1 MFTMYGNL
9 GTTPWC
15 NSSSNFSDFHLFD
28 FTLMFEISLLFLYQ
42 IFFLHFFAL
51 LKKYFRIY
59 EHLILKVIYV
69 FFSKDAIYHE
79 IAFPQNRH
87 WFALIFSVGFLFY
100 AVIIPSGCNICSVD
114 KLLYSPVR
122 LHHVLI
128 TRYIPIK
135 PGSRHNYYS
144 SVPCNFLSNQRWL
157 SEVKYK

>member
-1 MFTMYGNL
+1 MVIWEQHRGVTLLLTSVISIFSISH
-9 GTTPWC
+9 WC
-15 NSSSNFSDFHLFD
+15 LKFPYCFYIKS
-28 FTLMFEISLLFLYQ
+28 
-42 IFFLHFFAL
+42 FFLHFLAL

-59 EHLILKVIYV
+59 EHLILKVIYA

-114 KLLYSPVR
+114 KLLYSPVH